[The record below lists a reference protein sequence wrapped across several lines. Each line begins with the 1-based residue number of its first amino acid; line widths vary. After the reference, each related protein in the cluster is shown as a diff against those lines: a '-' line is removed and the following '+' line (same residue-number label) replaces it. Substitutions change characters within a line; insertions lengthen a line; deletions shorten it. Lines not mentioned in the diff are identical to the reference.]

1 MKNKIVLWGTD
12 AQNAKVLLA
21 LELRANDNKVDIFT
35 FPEATATSEFTDS
48 MMGAWRNGETVE
60 FPEGG
65 YTHIERDLT
74 AAESLLPD
82 DLKADRAD
90 LIQRAQNEW
99 HFAVLSSKLHQS
111 YQTQLEDLKEKVAQ
125 MSNYDGGMWDGLKSF
140 WDKVQEQV
148 RERNLYRE
156 HADSLRDGI
165 NDLFTQLKEMRTS
178 VNKDFEVKSQ
188 GFVDRFSTSLGEI
201 EQKMANGVKFPVV
214 FDALRTLQ
222 SQFREATMT
231 KEHRSIVWAK
241 LDGAFKTLKG
251 ERFGPETPAAEGT
264 PVADASP
271 TDRIDKRLEGLNV
284 AIDKMQTSIVRDQE
298 DLDFQNKKIASSD
311 GQLEAQ
317 IRQAKIKM
325 IRERVVSKQE
335 KLDEMIATRDE
346 VVATKAKIEEKAAK
360 RAERFPAKPTETAP
374 VEAAPV
380 VEEAVAVEAAPV
392 APAVAAAAFAPAV
405 AEAIEEIVAPQAEA
419 EAPAAEL
426 STQEKIQ
433 DAIEDTVDT
442 VKAVAE
448 VAMDKVSDFIQELTG
463 GHDTTPNDDD
473 RE

>member
-12 AQNAKVLLA
+12 AQNAKVLIA

-74 AAESLLPD
+74 AAESLLPEE
-82 DLKADRAD
+82 LKADRAD

-111 YQTQLEDLKEKVAQ
+111 YQTQLDDLKEKVAQ

-156 HADSLRDGI
+156 HADTLRDGI

-188 GFVDRFSTSLGEI
+188 GFVDSFSASLGEI

-231 KEHRSIVWAK
+231 KEHRSYVWSK

-251 ERFGPETPAAEGT
+251 ERFGPEAAAAEGT
-264 PVADASP
+264 PAADASP

-284 AIDKMQTSIVRDQE
+284 AIDKMQTSITRDRE

-325 IRERVVSKQE
+325 IRERVDSKQE
-335 KLDEMIATRDE
+335 KLNEMVATRDE
-346 VVATKAKIEEKAAK
+346 VLATKVKIEEKAAK
-360 RAERFPAKPTETAP
+360 RAERFQKPAEAVAEVAP
-374 VEAAPV
+374 AAVVEEAPVVVVEAAPV
-380 VEEAVAVEAAPV
+380 VAEAAPIAEAAPV
-392 APAVAAAAFAPAV
+392 A
-405 AEAIEEIVAPQAEA
+405 ETT
-419 EAPAAEL
+419 
-426 STQEKIQ
+426 TQEKIQ
-433 DAIEDTVDT
+433 DAVEDTVDT
-442 VKAVAE
+442 VKAVAA
-448 VAMDKVSDFIQELTG
+448 VAMDKVSNFIEELTG
-463 GHDTTPNDDD
+463 GDDAKKED
-473 RE
+473 A

>member
-1 MKNKIVLWGTD
+1 MKNKLVLWGTD
-12 AQNAKVLLA
+12 AQNAKVLIA

-35 FPEATATSEFTDS
+35 FPEATATSEFTES
-48 MMGAWRNGETVE
+48 MMGGWRNGETVE

-111 YQTQLEDLKEKVAQ
+111 YQTQLDDLKEKVAQ

-188 GFVDRFSTSLGEI
+188 SFVDRFSTSLGEI

-251 ERFGPETPAAEGT
+251 ERFGPEAPAAEGT
-264 PVADASP
+264 PVAEASP

-360 RAERFPAKPTETAP
+360 RAERTPRPTEVTTEVAAAP
-374 VEAAPV
+374 AEIVETPAPV
-380 VEEAVAVEAAPV
+380 VEATPAVEVVAPVAEAAPV
-392 APAVAAAAFAPAV
+392 AEEAAAPV
-405 AEAIEEIVAPQAEA
+405 AEI
-419 EAPAAEL
+419 

-433 DAIEDTVDT
+433 DAVEDTVDT
-442 VKAVAE
+442 VKAVAA
-448 VAMDKVSDFIQELTG
+448 VAMDKVSNFIEELTG
-463 GHDTTPNDDD
+463 GGDDAKKED
-473 RE
+473 A